1 MFYLLIYLS
10 AQSIY
15 PYQYLS
21 IYNPIAAD
29 LWAGIGLV
37 ISKHY
42 LSSRMLE
49 NFMGPEEFRIG
60 IKRFLERFKYGNAVT
75 NDLWKELE
83 GVSSKG
89 LDITAI
95 MDTWTRQMGYPVI
108 NVRLANCSGISL
120 ILVQLKVSFE
130 Y

>member
-1 MFYLLIYLS
+1 
-10 AQSIY
+10 
-15 PYQYLS
+15 
-21 IYNPIAAD
+21 
-29 LWAGIGLV
+29 
-37 ISKHY
+37 
-42 LSSRMLE
+42 MLE

-75 NDLWKELE
+75 NDLWKELV

-108 NVRLANCSGISL
+108 NVRLANCSGISH